1 MVSLRCLFVIHVLNG
16 VLHSYKLLSKMLIPF
31 PFLASLGKSRP
42 TGYCCILFC
51 YIVLHESCLI
61 RLQLVLNFFLSP
73 LTCFF
78 LFYLL
83 KMSSST
89 PFPFVIGSLTDFSFV
104 HSFNKYLL
112 SHFTFYFYQLIAS
125 PIFSPIFFL
134 FSLLYMCV
142 RVCIYYFVFLF
153 ILGPPP
159 L

>member
-112 SHFTFYFYQLIAS
+112 SHLPEPNSVRGTGIRALNKRCLKAKRVIRCYYTRL
-125 PIFSPIFFL
+125 
-134 FSLLYMCV
+134 SLS
-142 RVCIYYFVFLF
+142 RDF
-153 ILGPPP
+153 
-159 L
+159 